1 MKYKFTLVELLI
13 VIAIVAILAG
23 LLLPALNQA
32 REKARETS
40 CINNLRQTGF
50 AFSLYADAFGG
61 VLPVVHTGSFDHPHE
76 LEPEVE
82 WFQPLTA
89 MGYDLVYL
97 RCAADRAWDDGEELQ
112 SYMINA
118 MFTFGRRISSLKSA
132 SNRIVLSERGFETD
146 GVTPVSHQCYDAMC
160 DAADWKGAVDIRR
173 HGGRANYLFAVATPL
188 RTSSPKRFRK
198 KERKGSAPIS
208 TSFRSGVTVTRRNT
222 STRIERS
229 DSADRRSGDGPL
241 SFGRSR
247 RRERR
252 RRSCKQKRGFR
263 IRFDPGGDQ
272 PGAPVSRQ
280 SAKHRLLHG
289 GEIRQLPRC
298 SVAVGGREGRFGQI
312 EQRAAVQQQAA
323 GGGFRRPET
332 ELPEADP
339 GAAGK
344 PGFEMAECR
353 TGVEAV
359 AHVAGRSGGVSGVVE
374 QKLAACAGIFKI
386 EFQCGESHG
395 SLPGAGGTQL
405 PYQCG
410 HRLFDDRR
418 FGERGEEEPGCVKV
432 PVGNGG
438 EGGLIH

>member
-146 GVTPVSHQCYDAMC
+146 GVTTRCAMPPTGRGRSTSV
-160 DAADWKGAVDIRR
+160 ATA
-173 HGGRANYLFAVATPL
+173 GGRTTFSPWPRRFAPL
-188 RTSSPKRFRK
+188 RRN
-198 KERKGSAPIS
+198 GS
-208 TSFRSGVTVTRRNT
+208 G
-222 STRIERS
+222 
-229 DSADRRSGDGPL
+229 RRSGRVPH
-241 SFGRSR
+241 
-247 RRERR
+247 
-252 RRSCKQKRGFR
+252 
-263 IRFDPGGDQ
+263 
-272 PGAPVSRQ
+272 Q
-280 SAKHRLLHG
+280 SAL
-289 GEIRQLPRC
+289 
-298 SVAVGGREGRFGQI
+298 RFG
-312 EQRAAVQQQAA
+312 
-323 GGGFRRPET
+323 
-332 ELPEADP
+332 
-339 GAAGK
+339 
-344 PGFEMAECR
+344 
-353 TGVEAV
+353 
-359 AHVAGRSGGVSGVVE
+359 VV
-374 QKLAACAGIFKI
+374 
-386 EFQCGESHG
+386 
-395 SLPGAGGTQL
+395 
-405 PYQCG
+405 
-410 HRLFDDRR
+410 
-418 FGERGEEEPGCVKV
+418 
-432 PVGNGG
+432 
-438 EGGLIH
+438 

>member
-173 HGGRANYLFAVATPL
+173 HGGRVNYLFADGHAASHL
-188 RTSSPKRFRK
+188 FA
-198 KERKGSAPIS
+198 E
-208 TSFRSGVTVTRRNT
+208 TVP
-222 STRIERS
+222 EEG
-229 DSADRRSGDGPL
+229 A
-241 SFGRSR
+241 
-247 RRERR
+247 E
-252 RRSCKQKRGFR
+252 GFR
-263 IRFDPGGDQ
+263 TNQHF
-272 PGAPVSRQ
+272 VSEWCDRYQ
-280 SAKHRLLHG
+280 EKHEH
-289 GEIRQLPRC
+289 
-298 SVAVGGREGRFGQI
+298 
-312 EQRAAVQQQAA
+312 
-323 GGGFRRPET
+323 
-332 ELPEADP
+332 
-339 GAAGK
+339 
-344 PGFEMAECR
+344 
-353 TGVEAV
+353 
-359 AHVAGRSGGVSGVVE
+359 AH
-374 QKLAACAGIFKI
+374 
-386 EFQCGESHG
+386 
-395 SLPGAGGTQL
+395 
-405 PYQCG
+405 
-410 HRLFDDRR
+410 
-418 FGERGEEEPGCVKV
+418 
-432 PVGNGG
+432 
-438 EGGLIH
+438 